1 MTNNNKINE
10 KECNETIHPVDR
22 YVQQHRSNSSEGLPR
37 SVVDQAESNLCVR
50 SSRERRGRNDPSP
63 VRRHIPQDRQ
73 KIANS
78 YEEDVCAQSL

>member
-63 VRRHIPQDRQ
+63 VRLQVTYYVTYKGNKGR
-73 KIANS
+73 NS
-78 YEEDVCAQSL
+78 LVNP